1 MATRLT
7 DIVQVFKDKW
17 TYGDVEFGYESDI
30 NKDHDRQYPS
40 LIIEPPTS
48 VIESVNDGRENYD
61 FEVNFYNL
69 YDTEAQGVVE
79 LQKRWDNLQDLAN
92 EWLDMVLKNYQ
103 DVTVQAYINESGIN
117 IERVK
122 EVGNDRLVQLKISF
136 TMSGFTKCFRPVSKY
151 PSDIADLVIWL
162 KADSGATFDIANKNV
177 SVLADQSGN
186 SNNVS
191 QSTKSKQ
198 PLRYGYDGANDKT
211 YLSFDGVSKH
221 LVSSDLSPVGAD
233 FTILEVSKGDSV
245 NSTIFSYDRGSS
257 QISVKLSG
265 SGRFSASIFDGV
277 NAINVD
283 SGKDNLNKNHIGVI
297 KKSNQT
303 VDLEYYDSTETLI
316 NSSTNSSF
324 SGAIEYNQTNFSIGA
339 LFNQLSGLSSLFL
352 NGNLHEVVVF
362 NRVLT
367 DTEITDVRMYLN
379 NKYRIY

>member
-48 VIESVNDGRENYD
+48 VIENVNDGRENYD

-136 TMSGFTKCFRPVSKY
+136 TMSGFTKCFRPISKY

-162 KADSGATFDIANKNV
+162 KADSGVTFDIATKSV
-177 SVLADQSGN
+177 SAIADQSGGD
-186 SNNVS
+186 SGVS
-191 QSTKSKQ
+191 EPNESQK

-211 YLSFDGVSKH
+211 YLSFDGVDDLMK
-221 LVSSDLSPVGAD
+221 SDNLCPIGTD
-233 FTILEVSKGDSV
+233 FTAFVVAKE
-245 NSTIFSYDRGSS
+245 
-257 QISVKLSG
+257 
-265 SGRFSASIFDGV
+265 
-277 NAINVD
+277 
-283 SGKDNLNKNHIGVI
+283 IG
-297 KKSNQT
+297 
-303 VDLEYYDSTETLI
+303 
-316 NSSTNSSF
+316 
-324 SGAIEYNQTNFSIGA
+324 FSIGKSSV
-339 LFNQLSGLSSLFL
+339 LSYNGLSEKFSLGSNNGEL
-352 NGNLHEVVVF
+352 NIGIDDGSGVSFNTSNGVPTQLAYDYYVGMMALDSSVPSVSFSINNDLITSVSLAGWSSPSFNANKFSIGIYEGDYLKGDVEEVVVF

-367 DTEITDVRMYLN
+367 DTEIADVKRYLN